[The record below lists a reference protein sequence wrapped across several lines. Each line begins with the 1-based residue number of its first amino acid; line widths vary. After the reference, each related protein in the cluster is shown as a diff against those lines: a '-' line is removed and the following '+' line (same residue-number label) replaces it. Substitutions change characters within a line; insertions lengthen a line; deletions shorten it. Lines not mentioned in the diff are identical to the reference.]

1 MAKRRKIWV
10 VESCCHDED
19 QKFADV
25 IAAGS
30 SEEAV
35 REAKLL
41 RERYAEGFEACTLAE
56 HIKWLKRGLKV
67 YEKYVGKPEKA
78 QKEWDEFLKQE
89 DPELVRDENGRLT
102 HKEDLEDEDE

>member
-1 MAKRRKIWV
+1 MPGKKRIWV

-35 REAKLL
+35 REANLL
-41 RERYAEGFEACTLAE
+41 RENYTEGFEACTLAE
-56 HIKWLKRGLKV
+56 HIKWLKRSLKF

-78 QKEWDEFLKQE
+78 RKDWDEFLRQE
-89 DPELVRDENGRLT
+89 DPELVRDKGGRLI
-102 HKEDLEDEDE
+102 HKEDLEEEDE